1 MYSTCLS
8 VLQVGNFI
16 TGTMLKNWKTGLVFL
31 FLSGLILLFI
41 VAPLA
46 GMFLQTSGSQYLET
60 LADSQVRES
69 IRLTLLASL
78 AGVMIFG
85 IAAIPLA
92 YVLARKSFPG
102 KGFVNGLIDLPVVIP
117 HSAAGIAILGIVSRG
132 TLVGQAGEAVG
143 IQFVGGVAGIIVA
156 MAFVSIPFL
165 INAARDGFEAVP
177 EKLEKAALN
186 LGASPWR
193 VFFTI
198 SLPLARRQV
207 LTGLTM
213 MWARGLSEFGAVV
226 IIAYH
231 PMVTPVLIWERFAS
245 FGLAYARPV
254 AAVFVVV
261 CLIIFTGMRL
271 LAGASSKGMKQ
282 R

>member
-1 MYSTCLS
+1 MYFTRLK
-8 VLQVGNFI
+8 VQQVVNII

-31 FLSGLILLFI
+31 FLSGFILLFI

>member
-1 MYSTCLS
+1 
-8 VLQVGNFI
+8 
-16 TGTMLKNWKTGLVFL
+16 MLNNWKSRLVVLAFSGLV
-31 FLSGLILLFI
+31 LLFI

-46 GMFLQTSGSQYLET
+46 GLLLKTTGTQYVDTIGDEE
-60 LADSQVRES
+60 VRRS
-69 IRLTLLASL
+69 IRLTLLSSL

-92 YVLARKSFPG
+92 YLLARRDFPG
-102 KGFVNGLIDLPVVIP
+102 KGIVNGLVDLPVVIP
-117 HSAAGIAILGIVSRG
+117 HSAAGIAILGVVSRNSMI
-132 TLVGQAGEAVG
+132 GQAGEAVG
-143 IQFVGGVAGIIVA
+143 IQFVGGIAGIVVA
-156 MAFVSIPFL
+156 MAFVSIPFM

-186 LGASPWR
+186 LGASPLR

-198 SLPLARRQV
+198 SLPLARRHV

-231 PMVTPVLIWERFAS
+231 PMVTPVLIWERFTS

-254 AAVFVVV
+254 AAVFMIV
-261 CLIIFTGMRL
+261 CLAVFVLMRL
-271 LAGASSKGMKQ
+271 LAGKKPQNRHGN
-282 R
+282 

>member
-1 MYSTCLS
+1 LYFTRLK
-8 VLQVGNFI
+8 VQQVVNII

-31 FLSGLILLFI
+31 FLSGFILLFI

>member
-1 MYSTCLS
+1 
-8 VLQVGNFI
+8 
-16 TGTMLKNWKTGLVFL
+16 MLKNWKTGLVFL

-46 GMFLQTSGSQYLET
+46 GMFLQTSGSQYMET
-60 LADSQVRES
+60 LGDSQVRES

-78 AGVMIFG
+78 AGVVIFG
-85 IAAIPLA
+85 IAAIPLS

-102 KGFVNGLIDLPVVIP
+102 KGLINGMIDLPVVIP
-117 HSAAGIAILGIVSRG
+117 HSAAGIAILGVVSRG
-132 TLVGQAGEAVG
+132 SLIGQAGEAAG
-143 IQFVGGVAGIIVA
+143 SQFVGGAAGIVVA

-198 SLPLARRQV
+198 SLPLAKRQI

-245 FGLAYARPV
+245 FGLSYARPV
-254 AAVFVVV
+254 AAVFVLL
-261 CLIIFTGMRL
+261 CLVIFTVMRL
-271 LAGASSKGMKQ
+271 LAGTSRNGVKQ